1 VKDLIRN
8 ILKEMAIPLSVR
20 RRTDHF
26 DNAFLHYRKSLMDYN
41 FRTFQGFWNDVLE
54 NSLGT
59 LYHSWFINTVPED
72 DWEESE
78 KYITDYL
85 TEKYYDETEK
95 MWKKQK
101 NINESEQDDWYKH
114 LLKGV
119 QLIDTI
125 IKSLYPNFNK
135 DNVVIQYKSSD
146 AGRDVILFDDPETN
160 YYYCS
165 YWIEEREIS
174 LNSELYDTL
183 ENYLGEEEMLYVI
196 EWFNNEFNQHA
207 EYVTFS

>member
-1 VKDLIRN
+1 
-8 ILKEMAIPLSVR
+8 
-20 RRTDHF
+20 
-26 DNAFLHYRKSLMDYN
+26 
-41 FRTFQGFWNDVLE
+41 
-54 NSLGT
+54 
-59 LYHSWFINTVPED
+59 
-72 DWEESE
+72 
-78 KYITDYL
+78 
-85 TEKYYDETEK
+85 

-101 NINESEQDDWYKH
+101 NINESEQDDWYNTLVK
-114 LLKGV
+114 KV
-119 QLIDTI
+119 KLIDTI

-135 DNVVIQYKSSD
+135 DNAVIQYKSSN
-146 AGRDVILFDDPETN
+146 AGRDIILFDDPETN

>member
-1 VKDLIRN
+1 
-8 ILKEMAIPLSVR
+8 MAIPLSVR

>member
-1 VKDLIRN
+1 
-8 ILKEMAIPLSVR
+8 MAIPLSVR

-59 LYHSWFINTVPED
+59 LYHSWFINSVPED
-72 DWEESE
+72 DWKESE